1 MDLKSKKDETIV
13 DFCYRISN
21 DGKQHCIW
29 MLDEKYQVWKCTSEL
44 NPNSY
49 NWTSVKVAVP
59 DHLVFM
65 SFLQPAMTFDDY
77 HFSMSLNKLKCFR
90 NWTSDNSRRQNH
102 QFVYNYT
109 ATKIGNLRQPQFRS
123 RINDGEFM

>member
-1 MDLKSKKDETIV
+1 
-13 DFCYRISN
+13 
-21 DGKQHCIW
+21 
-29 MLDEKYQVWKCTSEL
+29 
-44 NPNSY
+44 
-49 NWTSVKVAVP
+49 
-59 DHLVFM
+59 
-65 SFLQPAMTFDDY
+65 MTFDDY

-90 NWTSDNSRRQNH
+90 NWTSDNSRRQSH